1 MRHFSLDEHIFFGYN
16 HESIDYSNLGGIEM
30 GKYIIQL
37 IHKYDLKLIWIILV
51 ANILGV
57 ISNISSIIFPRVVIE
72 GLQNNME
79 MIVFSKRIMMLAGLC
94 MMSSFFEHYTKSVVF
109 VRSMSLRFRV
119 LIETGNLYTRMP
131 YSLVEDQSFV
141 DLSSQADR
149 ATADNNVGIEGV
161 LHEIAS
167 LGGAFLTVI
176 WTSIMLL
183 RFPILLLLLLIVLIG
198 NSYISMQREKENK
211 KMEDAQ
217 VRPTR
222 IWNTLNKNMQ
232 SKEAY
237 KDIVLYQFHGI
248 FKKYLDTLY
257 LERGIAMK
265 IIQKR
270 NIQTK
275 LIFEGIK
282 FGAMIFIYVILGFK
296 TLNGSLSLGE
306 YMTYSLCCS
315 TLLSC
320 AMELVNTCS
329 YIYHQADIIMDHQ
342 RYVDR
347 LKELSVDG
355 KALCTTVERI
365 EFNNVSFSY
374 PFSQNKILSHMSFNV
389 EMGKKIAIVGLNGA
403 GKTTIISLLMGLY
416 HPDNGEILINGK
428 DYKEYNQTSL
438 FELFSPAFQD
448 TNLYAF
454 TIAENISMKSLENT
468 NIDRVVECCKALGLH
483 ERISKL
489 PKGYLQSITKII
501 DDTGVLFSGGEC
513 QKIGMARALY
523 KNNASVLVLDEPTAS
538 YDAIVESD
546 LYQRLESICKNK
558 TVFFISHRLASTQ
571 FCDKIIFLANGTIA
585 ESGSHKE
592 LLANKA
598 DYANLYQIQG
608 KYYQEV
614 D

>member
-1 MRHFSLDEHIFFGYN
+1 
-16 HESIDYSNLGGIEM
+16 
-30 GKYIIQL
+30 
-37 IHKYDLKLIWIILV
+37 
-51 ANILGV
+51 
-57 ISNISSIIFPRVVIE
+57 
-72 GLQNNME
+72 
-79 MIVFSKRIMMLAGLC
+79 
-94 MMSSFFEHYTKSVVF
+94 
-109 VRSMSLRFRV
+109 
-119 LIETGNLYTRMP
+119 
-131 YSLVEDQSFV
+131 
-141 DLSSQADR
+141 
-149 ATADNNVGIEGV
+149 
-161 LHEIAS
+161 
-167 LGGAFLTVI
+167 
-176 WTSIMLL
+176 
-183 RFPILLLLLLIVLIG
+183 
-198 NSYISMQREKENK
+198 
-211 KMEDAQ
+211 
-217 VRPTR
+217 
-222 IWNTLNKNMQ
+222 
-232 SKEAY
+232 
-237 KDIVLYQFHGI
+237 
-248 FKKYLDTLY
+248 
-257 LERGIAMK
+257 
-265 IIQKR
+265 
-270 NIQTK
+270 
-275 LIFEGIK
+275 
-282 FGAMIFIYVILGFK
+282 
-296 TLNGSLSLGE
+296 
-306 YMTYSLCCS
+306 
-315 TLLSC
+315 
-320 AMELVNTCS
+320 
-329 YIYHQADIIMDHQ
+329 
-342 RYVDR
+342 
-347 LKELSVDG
+347 
-355 KALCTTVERI
+355 
-365 EFNNVSFSY
+365 
-374 PFSQNKILSHMSFNV
+374 
-389 EMGKKIAIVGLNGA
+389 
-403 GKTTIISLLMGLY
+403 MGLY